1 MKKDY
6 HKGVKLQLYIPE
18 ELSQE
23 LDKCIQAHN
32 KIHQGNELS
41 KSDLV
46 RFAIK
51 SYLNKHFIDM
61 TSIS

>member
-23 LDKCIQAHN
+23 LDKCIQSHN
-32 KIHQGNELS
+32 KIHHDNELS

-51 SYLNKHFIDM
+51 SYLNKHFLDI